1 MRLKGQRKASIIFFT
16 VLGACLVALASAL
29 NIGWIILNWREVAL
43 MSLGAIFFV
52 VIIAGLVLNTI
63 FLIREIRLNEQHDS
77 FINAVTHELKTP
89 IASIRLYLE
98 TLQTRAVDEAK
109 RQEFYRVMLAD
120 NERLLHTVE
129 QVLRASRTGHRRRQL
144 HESLI
149 DFGELV
155 RECIELARIRLN
167 LTDAALRFVSALL
180 PGEQALVKGDADE
193 LRAAISNL
201 LDNAVKYS
209 DKEVDVT
216 VELAAPTPRQVVLR
230 VSDRG
235 MGIPREQLKRIFKR
249 FYRVQRRVALRVK
262 GTGLGLF
269 IVRSVVNKHGGK
281 VFAESEGEGRGST
294 FTVQLPR
301 VLAPQRVS
309 ENELS
314 SKVEL
319 AQ

>member
-1 MRLKGQRKASIIFFT
+1 MRMKGQRKASIIFFS

-43 MSLGAIFFV
+43 MTLGAIFFV

-98 TLQTRAVDEAK
+98 TLQTREVDEAK

-120 NERLLHTVE
+120 NDRLLHTVE

-144 HESLI
+144 HQSLI
-149 DFGELV
+149 DLAELV
-155 RECIELARIRLN
+155 HECIELARVRLN
-167 LTDAALRFVSALL
+167 LTDATLRFASPL
-180 PGEQALVKGDADE
+180 PLDEKVLVKGDAEE

-209 DKEVDVT
+209 DKNIDVT
-216 VELAAPTPRQVVLR
+216 VELDTPTPRQVVLR
-230 VSDRG
+230 VTDQG
-235 MGIPREQLKRIFKR
+235 IGIPREQLKRIFKR
-249 FYRVQRRVALRVK
+249 FYRVQRRVALRAK

-269 IVRSVVNKHGGK
+269 IVQSVIDKHSGK
-281 VFAESEGEGRGST
+281 VFAESEGEGLGST

-301 VLAPQRVS
+301 VLAPQTAS
-309 ENELS
+309 ENEL